1 MCELVAL
8 AGMALSS
15 CAMVKAAT
23 TRSGG
28 TMMDWALL
36 WVLYLSLYLVG
47 QKFLSFQWDILL
59 LEVGF
64 TTIWLLPAMRSSSH
78 APPPLPMVWVVR
90 WILFKLMLMSGVV
103 KLQAQCPTWLHLT
116 ALKYHFATQCIPT
129 PLAWFM
135 HHLPPVLQQWGVAVT
150 MWIEGPACWLLL
162 SPLRKPRIFGA
173 SLQIAL
179 QVLIILTGNYNF
191 FNALTILLACIHF
204 DDTFL
209 TGRLSPHPAAAEG
222 HAHEDKPAGVD
233 ARRLAEQESQ
243 AASQRERARRR
254 VAALEDAASYVVVAA
269 SLATLT
275 WMVGLDSRGGMSPV
289 LLVSAQDL
297 DSWLGTVL
305 PWTILY
311 FWCVLLPLVSLQH
324 LWGELSRSKSVGAA
338 IGRLMSGLVAV
349 MAAVLIF
356 AVSARPMEQ
365 LHPSVTSAL
374 PPVPPQA
381 YSLAQT
387 YHVAGGYGLFRRMT
401 GVGRNGEVA
410 RPEVIIEG
418 TTDGER
424 WLEYE
429 FRYKPGDTR
438 RRPPLVAP
446 HQPRLDWQMWFAA
459 LGTYHHNPWFVH
471 LCVKILQG
479 SGDVLDLLDTDRLPF
494 PRDQPPKALR
504 ASLYEYD
511 FSPSSNS
518 TDPSVWW
525 TRRFKAE
532 YLPGIDLDNESVKK
546 FIKQHRWNNAAP
558 SKGLPRKGFSQQ
570 LDNFIHTMRWPGGLV
585 WAFTVGCFGA
595 LAQEIV
601 EHLCSKWLLEGLSE
615 ELKPKAE

>member
-1 MCELVAL
+1 MSFPTVIWWHQWLGIPEDSMCELVAL

-233 ARRLAEQESQ
+233 ARRLAEP
-243 AASQRERARRR
+243 ERARPPQGGGAGGCGVLRR
-254 VAALEDAASYVVVAA
+254 RGRQPGDADVDGGAG
-269 SLATLT
+269 LA
-275 WMVGLDSRGGMSPV
+275 RRNEP
-289 LLVSAQDL
+289 
-297 DSWLGTVL
+297 
-305 PWTILY
+305 
-311 FWCVLLPLVSLQH
+311 
-324 LWGELSRSKSVGAA
+324 GAA
-338 IGRLMSGLVAV
+338 CFS
-349 MAAVLIF
+349 
-356 AVSARPMEQ
+356 
-365 LHPSVTSAL
+365 
-374 PPVPPQA
+374 
-381 YSLAQT
+381 
-387 YHVAGGYGLFRRMT
+387 
-401 GVGRNGEVA
+401 
-410 RPEVIIEG
+410 
-418 TTDGER
+418 
-424 WLEYE
+424 
-429 FRYKPGDTR
+429 TR
-438 RRPPLVAP
+438 
-446 HQPRLDWQMWFAA
+446 
-459 LGTYHHNPWFVH
+459 
-471 LCVKILQG
+471 
-479 SGDVLDLLDTDRLPF
+479 
-494 PRDQPPKALR
+494 
-504 ASLYEYD
+504 
-511 FSPSSNS
+511 
-518 TDPSVWW
+518 
-525 TRRFKAE
+525 
-532 YLPGIDLDNESVKK
+532 
-546 FIKQHRWNNAAP
+546 
-558 SKGLPRKGFSQQ
+558 
-570 LDNFIHTMRWPGGLV
+570 
-585 WAFTVGCFGA
+585 FG
-595 LAQEIV
+595 
-601 EHLCSKWLLEGLSE
+601 
-615 ELKPKAE
+615 